1 MTISGV
7 ETQILVPN
15 FPSFE
20 LAAVNISYILSHTY
34 QIYAFKYLCVLLH
47 CIFYFSY
54 ITIHTIH
61 ADLSSGWWM
70 RTNSV

>member
-1 MTISGV
+1 MNISGV

-34 QIYAFKYLCVLLH
+34 QIYAFKYVFFIH
-47 CIFYFSY
+47 CNFYFNY
-54 ITIHTIH
+54 INIHS
-61 ADLSSGWWM
+61 DLSSGWWM
-70 RTNSV
+70 RMNSV